1 MEGKGNA
8 RTLGNRESSPILFWK
23 TRCFICQE
31 KWDLCSLPLFLRCD
45 WTGNDGRV
53 ARLCWCRLFWSLGKT
68 PKQKPKVNLEVYTP
82 TFTTIFSWKF
92 SKQTLPFATNWG
104 GISRQG
110 AKDALKN
117 FLMTAQKLDAQ
128 NATSRLSQVERFRSQ
143 VWAFTPRKKPDKKTQ
158 ARQIIWH
165 CTKNRT

>member
-1 MEGKGNA
+1 MMGELRGYADAASFGHWVKRQNQKTKGEPGGLHTYLHNH
-8 RTLGNRESSPILFWK
+8 SVS
-23 TRCFICQE
+23 
-31 KWDLCSLPLFLRCD
+31 
-45 WTGNDGRV
+45 
-53 ARLCWCRLFWSLGKT
+53 
-68 PKQKPKVNLEVYTP
+68 
-82 TFTTIFSWKF
+82 KF
-92 SKQTLPFATNWG
+92 SKQTLPFAANWG

-158 ARQIIWH
+158 AKQIIWH